1 MQQQSARSQ
10 TMSCLKYLTSVERLS
25 GTTVSLDGSGT
36 YLCTYVEDGD
46 KLYLSHHT
54 VSISEFSAHTELLSG
69 RIWVSGHQPF
79 LSLLVMAVPGM
90 ALGRMMRTMS
100 LLHLSTLIVYAISGS
115 T

>member
-36 YLCTYVEDGD
+36 YLCTCVEDGD

-54 VSISEFSAHTELLSG
+54 VSISKFSAHTELLSG
-69 RIWVSGHQPF
+69 RIWVSGQPF
-79 LSLLVMAVPGM
+79 LSLFIMAIPGT
-90 ALGRMMRTMS
+90 ALGQTMRTMS
-100 LLHLSTLIVYAISGS
+100 LLHLSTPIVYVFSVA
-115 T
+115 